1 LGLSD
6 SSGQQALVGKGSTYG
21 FNFGE
26 EAVKNSLRK
35 LISEYCVLEKIDGIV
50 LSTRQRHE
58 TEMVGVTVREL
69 RRWEILREL
78 MHRFIAAEDWAKHN
92 FATHGGN
99 LLELKKDNGRRST
112 RLTRQIMIEI
122 TSLEPACDFRG
133 EYTTVVVNAQG
144 CGVILREQL
153 RKELSVMVK
162 LVADGRSNKGHVV
175 LSIPLSDTSSW
186 LTGIEFDSPSN
197 FWEIADPPAD
207 WPLS

>member
-1 LGLSD
+1 MLFDSDSEKKPYSSPTIIKLTLEQAKQFLREATDVLESLRREQHKPKPKTLCTGLSP
-6 SSGQQALVGKGSTYG
+6 
-21 FNFGE
+21 
-26 EAVKNSLRK
+26 
-35 LISEYCVLEKIDGIV
+35 
-50 LSTRQRHE
+50 
-58 TEMVGVTVREL
+58 
-69 RRWEILREL
+69 
-78 MHRFIAAEDWAKHN
+78 EDRAKHN
-92 FATHGGN
+92 FAIHGGN
-99 LLELKKDNGRRST
+99 LLEMKKDNGRRCT

-144 CGVILREQL
+144 CGVIVREQL

-162 LVADGRSNKGHVV
+162 LVTNGRSNKGHVV